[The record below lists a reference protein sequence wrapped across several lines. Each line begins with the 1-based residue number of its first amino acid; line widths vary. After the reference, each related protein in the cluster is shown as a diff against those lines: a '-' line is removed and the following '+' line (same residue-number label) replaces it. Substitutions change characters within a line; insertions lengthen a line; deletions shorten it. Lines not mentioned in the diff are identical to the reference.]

1 MKEIKVLIKNEFGL
15 HARPAS
21 LLANTASRFKSDVK
35 IIKDGSEVNAKS
47 IMNLLLLAA
56 AKGSELS
63 ISADGEDEDQALEAL
78 RELIEERK
86 FDED

>member
-1 MKEIKVLIKNEFGL
+1 MKEIEVTIKNEFGL

-21 LLANTASRFKSDVK
+21 LLANTASRFKAEIK

-56 AKGSELS
+56 AKDSVLG

-78 RELIEERK
+78 RELIEVRK